1 MASKNLERRLE
12 QLENLALFGGGV
24 AAGTASG
31 RQLLKSGAK
40 RGLSLAPRLAATGGR
55 MAMVGARAHPVGA
68 AVTLAYLGYIH
79 REQIMDV
86 AQTLAETASDV
97 GGVMR
102 EALDA
107 EVARSG
113 QMPLIGGPSISGPTS
128 PLGGAMFDLLGYD
141 PATGKK
147 KKRKKNQFSAD
158 VKKGMLFVKKSNLFG
173 KRGKITNSKGAFSAV
188 AKAAAALRKNRAR
201 PKSKVIAKISRFLRR
216 KGN

>member
-1 MASKNLERRLE
+1 MAKKNLERRLE

-31 RQLLKSGAK
+31 RSLIAAGGK
-40 RGLSLAPRLAATGGR
+40 RAISLAPRLAATGGR
-55 MAMVGARAHPVGA
+55 MAMVGARAHPVGVA
-68 AVTLAYLGYIH
+68 LTLAYLGYIH
-79 REQIMDV
+79 REQVLDV

-97 GGVMR
+97 GGIMQ

-113 QMPLIGGPSISGPTS
+113 QLPLIGGPAISGPTS
-128 PLGGAMFDLLGYD
+128 PLGGRMFELLGYD

-147 KKRKKNQFSAD
+147 KKRKKNKFSAD
-158 VKKGMLFVKKSNLFG
+158 VKKGMAFVKMSNLFG

-188 AKAAAALRKNRAR
+188 AKAAAALRKNRAK
-201 PKSKVIAKISRFLRR
+201 PKSKSIAKIWRFLRR
-216 KGN
+216 KGK